1 MEHLNPVTGSPLR
14 VGPHGGD
21 MQPRAYGSSV
31 DAEYFDARQL
41 ETEVLSHNAQV
52 IRDRERPTAESEEE
66 VLEWWERA
74 AAQRPPAL
82 PLGGDDGPAPA
93 APHRAAPRSGRREKQ
108 DSFEVRVAT
117 PQGSHAGGVS
127 VVGPEGRS
135 EEQRAAL
142 RREHEL
148 LVLRDREARAARL
161 EKERDDERREDEKRL
176 RQASSFLPSARDGGA
191 GPARTTGR
199 GRRPSANGRGSKL
212 GDIISYDGGRAGR
225 STREDAPANL
235 RRDDGVTRDQL
246 RRRDDVYGAPGAPFV
261 GLQARPAP
269 RSDAR
274 AAPSPRG
281 DEPAHRPRAAPSP
294 RAAATPP
301 RGDEPAYAEP
311 SPSAYD
317 PPRAKNDSIAR
328 HLQDA
333 LAAALRENERLDGDL
348 KAALAEVERY
358 RRRFGP
364 LPP

>member
-176 RQASSFLPSARDGGA
+176 RQASSFLPSARRRRRPADDGRAA
-191 GPARTTGR
+191 GRPARAAER
-199 GRRPSANGRGSKL
+199 
-212 GDIISYDGGRAGR
+212 RAGR
-225 STREDAPANL
+225 A
-235 RRDDGVTRDQL
+235 V
-246 RRRDDVYGAPGAPFV
+246 
-261 GLQARPAP
+261 
-269 RSDAR
+269 
-274 AAPSPRG
+274 AAG

-301 RGDEPAYAEP
+301 RGDEPAYADP

>member
-52 IRDRERPTAESEEE
+52 IRERERPTAESEEE
-66 VLEWWERA
+66 VLEW
-74 AAQRPPAL
+74 
-82 PLGGDDGPAPA
+82 
-93 APHRAAPRSGRREKQ
+93 
-108 DSFEVRVAT
+108 
-117 PQGSHAGGVS
+117 
-127 VVGPEGRS
+127 
-135 EEQRAAL
+135 
-142 RREHEL
+142 
-148 LVLRDREARAARL
+148 
-161 EKERDDERREDEKRL
+161 
-176 RQASSFLPSARDGGA
+176 
-191 GPARTTGR
+191 TGR

-235 RRDDGVTRDQL
+235 RRDGGVTRDQL
-246 RRRDDVYGAPGAPFV
+246 RRRDDVYGAP
-261 GLQARPAP
+261 ARPSSGSRPGP
-269 RSDAR
+269 RRGATRGPRRRRGATSRPTGRARAVAAR
-274 AAPSPRG
+274 AAARRRSGR
-281 DEPAHRPRAAPSP
+281 RAG
-294 RAAATPP
+294 RA
-301 RGDEPAYAEP
+301 DP